1 MRCSPCTVAPVP
13 RRGFYL
19 VGNKKPTRK
28 VGWIARMQVGGAGAK
43 QSRFL
48 PDRQTGFPHSL
59 PGQSV
64 LAERMAEIILIMWP
78 SC

>member
-43 QSRFL
+43 QSRFY
-48 PDRQTGFPHSL
+48 QTGKLGSP
-59 PGQSV
+59 
-64 LAERMAEIILIMWP
+64 ILCQASQCWR
-78 SC
+78 SGWQKLF